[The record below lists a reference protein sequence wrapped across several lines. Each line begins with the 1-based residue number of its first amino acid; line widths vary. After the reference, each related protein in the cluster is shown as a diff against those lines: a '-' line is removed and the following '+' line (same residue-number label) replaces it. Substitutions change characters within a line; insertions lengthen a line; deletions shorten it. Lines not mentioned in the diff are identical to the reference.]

1 MFVQYLELCLFNN
14 EQVCCFQCPL
24 LNSKKKILLITDFNS
39 KYEIYQFIFGFDFLF
54 EPNSVHKWVG
64 AGQGGPHYVFPPPQ
78 ENVLCPLM
86 NWAPVMILCGM
97 SCASLIVDKRT
108 SNSWCSQRTSAL
120 EFSASFYLVWRRS
133 TWYWTPL
140 ALNSSCYVYDCVC
153 RHIPLC
159 VYLCLPV
166 CMWLWIWV
174 HYLVKRLHHHHM
186 VWWPSLPSIW
196 ATWLNLNHG
205 IAIA

>member
-1 MFVQYLELCLFNN
+1 MTHISSFLVLSHHLSRTRFINELSLCRTRRPSLSLSVSSGKRTLPPNELSTSN
-14 EQVCCFQCPL
+14 DSLWYVMCKSYRRQDEQVVVFSEYKCTQVFLGCKFL
-24 LNSKKKILLITDFNS
+24 LGLETLYMVLVTLSTKPITS
-39 KYEIYQFIFGFDFLF
+39 
-54 EPNSVHKWVG
+54 SVW
-64 AGQGGPHYVFPPPQ
+64 Q
-78 ENVLCPLM
+78 
-86 NWAPVMILCGM
+86 
-97 SCASLIVDKRT
+97 
-108 SNSWCSQRTSAL
+108 
-120 EFSASFYLVWRRS
+120 
-133 TWYWTPL
+133 
-140 ALNSSCYVYDCVC
+140 
-153 RHIPLC
+153 C

>member
-1 MFVQYLELCLFNN
+1 MQ
-14 EQVCCFQCPL
+14 
-24 LNSKKKILLITDFNS
+24 IGLITVFFHCVLYFNS
-39 KYEIYQFIFGFDFLF
+39 KYEIYQFLFGFVSLF

-97 SCASLIVDKRT
+97 SCASLIVDEQVVVFSEYKCTQVFLGCKFLLGLATLYMVLVTLSTKPIT
-108 SNSWCSQRTSAL
+108 SS
-120 EFSASFYLVWRRS
+120 VWQ
-133 TWYWTPL
+133 
-140 ALNSSCYVYDCVC
+140 
-153 RHIPLC
+153 C

-186 VWWPSLPSIW
+186 VWWPSLPSI
-196 ATWLNLNHG
+196 
-205 IAIA
+205 